1 MKADLK
7 FIVSFDNAHS
17 AQAAL
22 MALEQEKKSPRSDF
36 LVSCSGNQVLISI
49 SAQDATALRATANSS
64 MRVLQTIE
72 SIENTHKGV

>member
-1 MKADLK
+1 MNADLK
-7 FIVSFDNAHS
+7 FVVSFDDASS

-22 MALEQEKKSPRSDF
+22 RALEQEKKSPRSDF
-36 LVSCSGNQVLISI
+36 RVTCSGTQVLISI